1 MKRINTRLLVLSAA
15 LAALSVV
22 LAFFIHFPI
31 IPVLPFLEYDPADI
45 LIFVSS
51 YVFGMPVGLAITVVV
66 SIVQGTTVSAS
77 SNPIGIAMHIFSTGG
92 FVLASGFVY
101 FLTRKLRQTERH
113 KTLFM
118 ILSLAA
124 STAAGIVTVVA
135 LMTVLNIFLTPIVME
150 NVTRDDLIRDFL
162 GLIVLFNLIKISIN
176 GVAAAI
182 FSVPFRMLA
191 KLILGGKDIVE

>member
-15 LAALSVV
+15 LAALCVV

-31 IPVLPFLEYDPADI
+31 IPGLSFLEYDPADI

-66 SIVQGTTVSAS
+66 SIVQGITVSAS
-77 SNPIGIAMHIFSTGG
+77 SGVIGIAMHIFSTGG

-124 STAAGIVTVVA
+124 STAAGIVAVVA
-135 LMTVLNIFLTPIVME
+135 LMTAWNIFLTPIFMGVP
-150 NVTRDDLIRDFL
+150 RDLLIREYL